1 MPFRRAA
8 RWDLDD
14 AGDADIAAYVA
25 ARLAPLPKFAKSLSA
40 RLTAASAGNFM
51 VAKLLTD
58 FAEAHPD
65 EVVALT
71 SELEASSGDG
81 HVWAALDEVYS
92 RFLRREFGTPGESPE
107 WTNAARP
114 VLGTIAVARQKLLN
128 EQIEWLLEPDKD
140 AQQAGVVERALPRCL
155 QYLDGDLP
163 SGPFGLYHFSFRE
176 FLFRRGRP
184 FSTPE
189 WKWHRLVANRFDLEP
204 DVGPFTDHYGLR
216 YILGH
221 RADAVRLAPR

>member
-1 MPFRRAA
+1 MTSRPVQSIIDAFPRA

-140 AQQAGVVERALPRCL
+140 AQQAGVVERALPLLPAVPGRRSAVWSVRPVPL
-155 QYLDGDLP
+155 QLPGVSVPARPPVLDAGVDVAP
-163 SGPFGLYHFSFRE
+163 A
-176 FLFRRGRP
+176 
-184 FSTPE
+184 
-189 WKWHRLVANRFDLEP
+189 RLQS
-204 DVGPFTDHYGLR
+204 
-216 YILGH
+216 
-221 RADAVRLAPR
+221 VRSRTRWRSVH